1 MFAIFIIKIH
11 NIEALMDIKN
21 LTTFVHVAELGNF
34 SRAGERLGYSQPS
47 ISVQIRQLEQEL
59 GFKLFDR
66 IGHAVR
72 LTDKGHETLRYAQQI
87 LQLCQQ
93 MAQDSPDSAAKDV
106 LIRLAASDS
115 LSAYLLGER
124 FSPIRSLYSGIR
136 LNLTTAGTGELFRL
150 LDHNEVDLVYTLD
163 SHIYNANYVIA
174 GEEKVGVH
182 FVVRSDN
189 PLAQKPFLTK
199 EDLLSQDFL
208 LTEKNMSYRRLL
220 DEWLAK
226 DSLEIRPVLETGRA
240 DLLCSLVE
248 QGLGISFLPDY
259 ATEQAVARGAI
270 VRKDAEGFEPE
281 LWKQLLYHREKWV
294 SPAMQAVIS
303 LLAEPE
309 GTESDKQ

>member
-1 MFAIFIIKIH
+1 
-11 NIEALMDIKN
+11 MDIKN

-47 ISVQIRQLEQEL
+47 ISVQIRQLEEEL

-72 LTDKGHETLRYAQQI
+72 LTDKGHEVLRYAQEV
-87 LQLCQQ
+87 LRLCRQ
-93 MAQDSPDSAAKDV
+93 MTLDSPEDASRDV

-115 LSAYLLGER
+115 LSAYLLEER
-124 FSPIRSLYSGIR
+124 FSPIRSLYAGIR

-182 FVVRSDN
+182 FVVSRDN
-189 PLAQKPFLTK
+189 PLASRPILTK

-208 LTEKNMSYRRLL
+208 LTEKGMSYRRLL

-240 DLLCSLVE
+240 DLICSLVE
-248 QGLGISFLPDY
+248 QGLGVSFLPDY
-259 ATEQAVARGAI
+259 CTEQAVRRGTI
-270 VRKDAEGFEPE
+270 VRRDAEGFEPE

-303 LLAEPE
+303 LLSRPE
-309 GTESDKQ
+309 NTESAKA

>member
-1 MFAIFIIKIH
+1 MTIKNP

-47 ISVQIRQLEQEL
+47 ISMQIRQLEQEL
-59 GFKLFDR
+59 GFRLFDR

-72 LTDKGHETLRYAQQI
+72 LTDKGREALRYAQQV
-87 LQLCQQ
+87 LRLCRQ
-93 MAQDSPDSAAKDV
+93 MSLDSPEDTSRDA

-115 LSAYLLGER
+115 LSAYLLEER
-124 FSPIRSLYSGIR
+124 FSPIRSRYSGIR
-136 LNLTTAGTGELFRL
+136 LKLTTAGTGELFRL

-163 SHIYNANYVIA
+163 SHIYNASYVIA

-182 FVVRSDN
+182 FVVSRNN
-189 PLAQKPFLTK
+189 PLAQKQRLTK
-199 EDLLSQDFL
+199 KDLLRQDFL

-220 DEWLAK
+220 DEWMAK
-226 DSLEIRPVLETGRA
+226 DSMEIRPVLETGRA

-248 QGLGISFLPDY
+248 QGLGVSFLPDY
-259 ATEQAVARGAI
+259 ATEQAVRRGTI
-270 VRKDAEGFEPE
+270 MRMDAEGFHPE
-281 LWKQLLYHREKWV
+281 LWKQLLYHREKFV

-303 LLAEPE
+303 LLA
-309 GTESDKQ
+309 GLESSDNDQPK

>member
-1 MFAIFIIKIH
+1 
-11 NIEALMDIKN
+11 MDIKN

-47 ISVQIRQLEQEL
+47 ISVQIRQLEEEL

-72 LTDKGHETLRYAQQI
+72 LTDKGHDVLHYAQEV
-87 LQLCQQ
+87 LRLCQQ
-93 MAQDSPDSAAKDV
+93 MSLSSPDDAGRDV

-115 LSAYLLGER
+115 LSAYLLEER
-124 FSPIRSLYSGIR
+124 FSTIRSQYAGIR
-136 LNLTTAGTGELFRL
+136 LNLTTAGTGDLFRL
-150 LDHNEVDLVYTLD
+150 LNHNEVDLVYTLD
-163 SHIYNANYVIA
+163 SHIYDANYIIA
-174 GEEKVGVH
+174 SEEKVGVH
-182 FVVRSDN
+182 FVLSRDN
-189 PLAQKPFLTK
+189 PLAQKALLTK

-208 LTEKNMSYRRLL
+208 LTEKGMSYRRLL

-240 DLLCSLVE
+240 DLLCSLAE
-248 QGLGISFLPDY
+248 QGLGVSFLPDY

-270 VRKDAEGFEPE
+270 VLKDAEGFHPE

-309 GTESDKQ
+309 KNGAAKR

>member
-1 MFAIFIIKIH
+1 MFLIIIINFR
-11 NIEALMDIKN
+11 NIEVLMDIKN

-47 ISVQIRQLEQEL
+47 ISVQIRQLEEEL
-59 GFKLFDR
+59 GFRLFDR

-72 LTDKGHETLRYAQQI
+72 LTDKGREALRYAQEV
-87 LQLCQQ
+87 LRLCRQ
-93 MAQDSPDSAAKDV
+93 MSLDSPEDAGRDV
-106 LIRLAASDS
+106 LIRMAASDS
-115 LSAYLLGER
+115 LSAYLLEER
-124 FSPIRSLYSGIR
+124 FSPIRSRYAGIR
-136 LNLTTAGTGELFRL
+136 ISLTTAGTGELFRL

-182 FVVRSDN
+182 FVVSRDN
-189 PLAQKPFLTK
+189 PLAQRPLLTK
-199 EDLLSQDFL
+199 EDLIHQDFL

-240 DLLCSLVE
+240 DLICTLVE
-248 QGLGISFLPDY
+248 QGLGVSFLPDY
-259 ATEQAVARGAI
+259 ATEQAARRGTI
-270 VRKDAEGFEPE
+270 VRLDAEGFEPE

-303 LLAEPE
+303 LLAGPE
-309 GTESDKQ
+309 KS